1 MEISEIYNLLKE
13 SFDSGIIDLKTETK
27 IKEISLYKEILE
39 LNNLDSLSNMDKIN
53 LISNLIEVQS
63 KIGNLSNI
71 SEENLN
77 FNK

>member
-1 MEISEIYNLLKE
+1 
-13 SFDSGIIDLKTETK
+13 
-27 IKEISLYKEILE
+27 
-39 LNNLDSLSNMDKIN
+39 MDKIN

-77 FNK
+77 FNKYSNQLKAGLKLGDLNEVELTSLYNNLLM